1 MQTKQNKVKCSVNQI
16 HPVLSKPVQLGC
28 RNAQRRAHPGEPSV
42 HPLPHPPLSSS
53 LCTWGVAQ
61 AVALVAGGRWLLCR
75 PLCTGA
81 EPCPGDAGTK
91 ETVALLPRGPE
102 KHTYLM
108 VMSALKERRNVPYK
122 GGWAGQG
129 LFPSDGQGRGL
140 GEVMSEQQPK
150 R

>member
-1 MQTKQNKVKCSVNQI
+1 MTG
-16 HPVLSKPVQLGC
+16 QLGL
-28 RNAQRRAHPGEPSV
+28 PSTPCLIPRS
-42 HPLPHPPLSSS
+42 PLRSVLG
-53 LCTWGVAQ
+53 GVAQ
-61 AVALVAGGRWLLCR
+61 AATLVAGGRWLLCR

-122 GGWAGQG
+122 EGWAGQG

-140 GEVMSEQQPK
+140 GEVMSEQEPE